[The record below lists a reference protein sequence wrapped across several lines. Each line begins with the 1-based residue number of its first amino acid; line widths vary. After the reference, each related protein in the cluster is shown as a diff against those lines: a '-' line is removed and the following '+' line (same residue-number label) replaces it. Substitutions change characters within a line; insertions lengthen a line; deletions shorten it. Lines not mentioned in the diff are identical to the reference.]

1 MNQMNQMAG
10 AMFNLWI
17 ISMFFYHQMNRMN
30 RMIDDYFFFF
40 CFLSPDE
47 PYKTDC
53 WRNDY
58 LVHLVHLVMINS
70 IQQWRY
76 EYLAVGLIVF
86 VAFAG

>member
-1 MNQMNQMAG
+1 MNLMNQMAG

-17 ISMFFYHQMNRMN
+17 ISMFF
-30 RMIDDYFFFF
+30 
-40 CFLSPDE
+40 LSPDE
-47 PYKTDC
+47 PDKTDGC
-53 WRNDY
+53 RNDY

-70 IQQWRY
+70 IQQRRY

>member
-1 MNQMNQMAG
+1 M
-10 AMFNLWI
+10 
-17 ISMFFYHQMNRMN
+17 
-30 RMIDDYFFFF
+30 DYFYVFV
-40 CFLSPDE
+40 LSPDE
-47 PYKTDC
+47 PYKTDV

-70 IQQWRY
+70 IQQGRY

>member
-1 MNQMNQMAG
+1 
-10 AMFNLWI
+10 
-17 ISMFFYHQMNRMN
+17 MNRMN
-30 RMIDDYFFFF
+30 QMIGDCFYVL
-40 CFLSPDE
+40 FLSPDE
-47 PYKTDC
+47 PDKTDG

-70 IQQWRY
+70 IQQGRY

>member
-1 MNQMNQMAG
+1 MNQMNQMIG
-10 AMFNLWI
+10 
-17 ISMFFYHQMNRMN
+17 
-30 RMIDDYFFFF
+30 DYFYVL
-40 CFLSPDE
+40 FLSPDE
-47 PYKTDC
+47 PYKTNV

-70 IQQWRY
+70 IQQRRY

>member
-1 MNQMNQMAG
+1 
-10 AMFNLWI
+10 
-17 ISMFFYHQMNRMN
+17 MNRMN
-30 RMIDDYFFFF
+30 QMIGDYFYVFV
-40 CFLSPDE
+40 LSPDE
-47 PYKTDC
+47 TNKTDG

>member
-17 ISMFFYHQMNRMN
+17 ISMFF
-30 RMIDDYFFFF
+30 
-40 CFLSPDE
+40 LSPDE
-47 PYKTDC
+47 PYKTDV

-86 VAFAG
+86 VAFTGCVGGVG

>member
-1 MNQMNQMAG
+1 MIG
-10 AMFNLWI
+10 GY
-17 ISMFFYHQMNRMN
+17 FYVL
-30 RMIDDYFFFF
+30 
-40 CFLSPDE
+40 FLSPDE
-47 PYKTDC
+47 LDKTDGWC
-53 WRNDY
+53 NDH